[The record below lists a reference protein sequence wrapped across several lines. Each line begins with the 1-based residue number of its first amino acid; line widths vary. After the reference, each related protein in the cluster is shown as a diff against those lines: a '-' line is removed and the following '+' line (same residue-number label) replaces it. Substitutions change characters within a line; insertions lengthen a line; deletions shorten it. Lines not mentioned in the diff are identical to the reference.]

1 MTDPYQVVS
10 AGPAPVTLEE
20 AKSYLK
26 LPEGAGPD
34 DALLAVI
41 LLTATEIAESYTR
54 RSFRPVTWTLTLDDF
69 ADCREGRIEL
79 RRDPVSVVSSITRLV
94 ANVATAVPTSTYY
107 LKKGVQSSEV
117 LLADG
122 EDWPDDTDE
131 REGAI
136 VVNFETVAHR
146 RVASAKDAIL
156 RLAAYLYENRGDCGD
171 LTQVGMGPT
180 VSTDAIKGSGAQVI
194 LDQLRVSR
202 V

>member
-1 MTDPYQVVS
+1 VTDPYQVVS

-26 LPEGAGPD
+26 LPAGPGPD

-54 RSFRPVTWTLTLDDF
+54 RSFRPVTWKLTLDEFCD
-69 ADCREGRIEL
+69 RIEL
-79 RRDPVSVVSSITRLV
+79 RRDPVSAVSSITRLV
-94 ANVATAVPTSTYY
+94 ANVATAVSSSVYY
-107 LKKGVQSSEV
+107 LKNGVQSSEV

-136 VVNFETVAHR
+136 VVNFATVAHR
-146 RVASAKDAIL
+146 RIASAKDAIL

-171 LTQVGMGPT
+171 LNQVGSGPA
-180 VSTDAIKGSGAQVI
+180 VSTDSIKASGAHLI
-194 LDQLRVSR
+194 LDQIRISR